1 MAVKQSVM
9 RIGVLGGAFDPPHL
23 AHVQVAQAAIEQL
36 SLDCLWIVPTG
47 NAWHKSP
54 SIAPAEHRLE
64 MARLAFRDLPVAA
77 VTDIEIERAGPSYTA
92 DTLADLQTQF
102 ASDEAGVQS
111 EWFLVMGQDQ
121 LNAFER
127 WVRQDEILQRATLA
141 VAPRALSAGDA
152 QKASGV
158 PKWPH
163 VMLEMPFSPA
173 SSTAIRT
180 TAQQD
185 HRTVSAP
192 EFLAEAVAR
201 YIAQHNLYSESNK

>member
-1 MAVKQSVM
+1 MAVKQGVM
-9 RIGVLGGAFDPPHL
+9 RIGVLGGAFDPPHM

-36 SLDCLWIVPTG
+36 SLDRLWIVPTG
-47 NAWHKSP
+47 DAWHKSP

-102 ASDEAGVQS
+102 ASYEAGVQS

-152 QKASGV
+152 QKAFGV

>member
-1 MAVKQSVM
+1 M
-9 RIGVLGGAFDPPHL
+9 RIGVLGGAFDPPHM

-36 SLDCLWIVPTG
+36 SLDRLWIVPTG
-47 NAWHKSP
+47 DAWHKSP

-141 VAPRALSAGDA
+141 VAPRALSAGDI

-158 PKWPH
+158 KNWPH
-163 VMLEMPFSPA
+163 IMLQMPASPA
-173 SSTAIRT
+173 NSTAVRT
-180 TAQQD
+180 AAQQNCF
-185 HRTVSAP
+185 TLAAP
-192 EFLAEAVAR
+192 EFLAAAVAR

>member
-1 MAVKQSVM
+1 M
-9 RIGVLGGAFDPPHL
+9 RIGVLGGSFDPPHL

-36 SLDCLWIVPTG
+36 SLDRLWIVPTG
-47 NAWHKSP
+47 DAWHKSP